1 MFSVIHANHIEDL
14 RDLALS
20 LVEREP
26 LAPLEDDVFL
36 VQSKGMAQ
44 WLRICIAER
53 EGIAASLAFPL
64 PSEFIWQAYRAVLGN
79 SLPKCSPFDRKAL
92 VWRLMRLLPQLV
104 DDPVFAPLA
113 TYLRRHQHVSETTS
127 LQRLHQLAER
137 LADLY
142 DQYLLYRS
150 DWITSWTLERTE
162 QSAIRLDED
171 QRWQPVLWRM
181 LLDDVAPAEALN
193 DDPNLERLFHRA
205 AVHRRFRE
213 TASALTER
221 PAGLPRRL
229 FIFGISSLPWQILEA
244 LQAIAH
250 LTDIYLL
257 VTNPCRFYWGDIVGE
272 REALRRETR
281 ALARA
286 RHQPHP
292 KMEDLS
298 PDELHLRANPLLS
311 GWGAQG
317 RDFIAALYEF
327 ETEQG
332 FDIDHDIFLDWATG
346 PDAPLL
352 QQLQQDVLD
361 MAHPRERLDTGQGAR
376 LLSLDD
382 RSVQF
387 VSAHSPLREV
397 EILRDQLLD
406 AFEQDASLKPRDI
419 VIMVPEID
427 RYAPLID
434 AVFGQYGRDD
444 KRWIPYS
451 IADRRASRSNPLLV
465 CALQLL
471 DLPERRVT
479 VSELLDWLDIP
490 AFRHRFG
497 IDASALA
504 RIARWVTG
512 SGVRWGLNEAHRELL
527 GLPALANNTWRFG
540 LERMLL
546 GYAVGGESQAAGDAF
561 AAIEPYDE
569 IQGLDAEWVGRLI
582 DVTDTLDNFAEEMA
596 EPCAPAQWADRLA
609 RLYDSVFA
617 PRTAEEFDIRQ
628 RLTKAVYDWLNQ
640 CDAARFDEPVALC
653 IVREALRDII
663 DDDGLAPRFLGGSV
677 NFATLMPM
685 RAIPFRYTWLLGMND
700 GDYPRTRPAQDF
712 DLMALYPQ
720 PGDRSRR
727 DDDRYLMLEALLATR
742 TRLTCSWVGQDQR
755 GGSAR
760 SPSILIS
767 ELRDAIAQG
776 WRLPGDEEEP
786 YDPDAGERVLAQL
799 TQQHPLQPFSRR
811 YLDGGDPRLHTYDE
825 HWALALTNALQP
837 SPPSTDDALPPAPL
851 ADSLLSHDG
860 LLRLLRSPA
869 TLCLTARLSV
879 HYKEPEAEEEDA
891 EPFSLDHL
899 QEFNFKRCLLEGA
912 CAGEPLSSAVARLQ
926 RAGQLPLLGFGDALV
941 QHILPRLDTQLSR
954 WQQVQAGLSTLE
966 RQLLRWEWQDRQ
978 GQTRWL
984 EAVLEGIQQDEEG
997 QLLLWSLEPSHY
1009 GEVFSREGKPIVK
1022 KPHRLFENEL
1032 KTLLASLATGQA
1044 VRPGWVFEDRILQL
1058 PPITPLAAAQRLKA
1072 LFSVMEDAWQRPL
1085 PIERSLA
1092 FTYLE
1097 DSPADHDELPA
1108 DDVVWQKC
1116 RKQYEEENFFGNQR
1130 SAPLR
1135 DQHRLLGELW
1145 PTFDDLLA
1153 DGFAPLSRRLY
1164 GALVERLAEAVQ
1176 RL

>member
-26 LAPLEDDVFL
+26 LSPLEDDVFL

-53 EGIAASLAFPL
+53 EGVAASLAFPL
-64 PSEFIWQAYRAVLGN
+64 PSEFIWQAYRAVLGDAI
-79 SLPKCSPFDRKAL
+79 PKRSPFDRKAL

-104 DDPVFAPLA
+104 DEPVFAPLA
-113 TYLRRHQHVSETTS
+113 TYLRRHEHVSDMTS
-127 LQRLHQLAER
+127 HQRLHQLAER

-142 DQYLLYRS
+142 DQYLLYRP
-150 DWITSWTLERTE
+150 DWMAAWASERTE
-162 QSAIRLDED
+162 QTAIRLDDD

-181 LLDDVAPAEALN
+181 LLNDVTPE
-193 DDPNLERLFHRA
+193 ERTFHRA
-205 AVHRRFRE
+205 WVHRRFRE
-213 TASALTER
+213 RAAELTER
-221 PAGLPRRL
+221 PAGIPRRI

-244 LQAIAH
+244 LQAIASV
-250 LTDIYLL
+250 TDIYLL

-292 KMEDLS
+292 ELES
-298 PDELHLRANPLLS
+298 LAPDELHLRANPLLA

-332 FDIDHDIFLDWATG
+332 FDLDHDIFLDWASG
-346 PDAPLL
+346 PDASLL
-352 QQLQQDVLD
+352 QQLQQDILD
-361 MAHPRERLDTGQGAR
+361 MAHPRERLDTGHGPR
-376 LLSLDD
+376 LLALDD
-382 RSVQF
+382 TSVQF

-397 EILRDQLLD
+397 EILRDQLLA
-406 AFEQDASLKPRDI
+406 AFEQDPTLKPRDI
-419 VIMVPEID
+419 VVMVPEID

-434 AVFGQYGRDD
+434 AVFGQYDRSDA
-444 KRWIPYS
+444 RWMPYS
-451 IADRRASRSNPLLV
+451 IADRRASRSHPLLV

-471 DLPERRVT
+471 DLPERRLT

-497 IDASALA
+497 IDASALP

-546 GYAVGGESQAAGDAF
+546 GYAVGGESQAAGEAF
-561 AAIEPYDE
+561 ADIEPYDE
-569 IQGLDAEWVGRLI
+569 IQGLDAELVGRLI
-582 DVTDTLDNFAEEMA
+582 DVTDTLDRFAEQMA
-596 EPCAPAQWADRLA
+596 EPCPPTQWAERLA
-609 RLYDSVFA
+609 HLYDAVFA

-628 RLTKAVYDWLNQ
+628 RLTRAVYDWLDQ
-640 CDAARFDEPVALC
+640 CDSASFGEPIALC
-653 IVREALRDII
+653 IVRAALSDII
-663 DDDGLAPRFLGGSV
+663 DDDGLAPRFLGGSI

-712 DLMALYPQ
+712 DLMAVYPQ

-755 GGSAR
+755 GGSPR

-776 WRLPGDEEEP
+776 WRLPGDAEHPYEP
-786 YDPDAGERVLAQL
+786 DTGEHVLDWL
-799 TQQHPLQPFSRR
+799 TQQHPLQPFSHR
-811 YLDGGDPRLHTYDE
+811 YLEGREPQLYTYDE
-825 HWALALTNALQP
+825 HWAAALNVARQP
-837 SPPSTDDALPPAPL
+837 LPPKEAHTLPPAPL
-851 ADSLLSHDG
+851 ADSQLSQDG
-860 LLRLLRSPA
+860 LLRLLRSPS
-869 TLCLTARLSV
+869 TLCLAARLSV
-879 HYKEPEAEEEDA
+879 HYREPEVDEEDA
-891 EPFSLDHL
+891 EPFTLDNL
-899 QEFNFKRCLLEGA
+899 QVFDFKRRLLEGA
-912 CAGEPLSSAVARLQ
+912 RAGEPLETAVARMQ

-941 QHILPRLDTQLSR
+941 RGMLPRLAVQLDR
-954 WQQVQAGLSTLE
+954 WQQVQQGLVTLE
-966 RQLLRWEWQDRQ
+966 RQLLRWSWQDAL

-984 EAVLEGIQQDEEG
+984 EAVLEGLQQDEDG
-997 QLLLWSLEPSHY
+997 QLHCWQIAPAHY
-1009 GEVFSREGKPIVK
+1009 GDVFSRQGLPVLQ
-1022 KPHRLFENEL
+1022 KPHRLFENEV
-1032 KTLLASLATGQA
+1032 KALLASLATGRS
-1044 VRPGWVFEDRILQL
+1044 VRPGWVFEDRVLRL
-1058 PPITPLAAAQRLKA
+1058 PAITPLAAEQQLIEWLA
-1072 LFSVMEDAWQRPL
+1072 VMEEGWQRPL
-1085 PIERSLA
+1085 PVDRSLA
-1092 FTYLE
+1092 FTYLDGSAPE
-1097 DSPADHDELPA
+1097 QDTLAA
-1108 DDVVWQKC
+1108 DDPLWQPC
-1116 RKQYEEENFFGNQR
+1116 RDRYEEETFLGDQR
-1130 SAPLR
+1130 RAPLR
-1135 DQHRLLGELW
+1135 DQHPVLGELW
-1145 PTFDDLLA
+1145 PTFDDLLV

-1164 GALVERLAEAVQ
+1164 GPLVARLADAEQ
-1176 RL
+1176 HL

>member
-20 LVEREP
+20 LVERDP
-26 LAPLEDDVFL
+26 LSPLEDDVFL

-53 EGIAASLAFPL
+53 EGVAASLAFPL
-64 PSEFIWQAYRAVLGN
+64 PSEFIWQAYRAVLGK
-79 SLPKCSPFDRKAL
+79 SLPKRSPFDRKAL

-104 DDPVFAPLA
+104 DEPVFAPLA
-113 TYLRRHQHVSETTS
+113 TYLQRHQHVSDTT
-127 LQRLHQLAER
+127 LHQRLHQLAER

-150 DWITSWTLERTE
+150 DWMAAWTSERTE
-162 QSAIRLDED
+162 QTAVRLDDD

-181 LLDDVAPAEALN
+181 LLNDVTPE
-193 DDPNLERLFHRA
+193 ERTFHRA
-205 AVHRRFRE
+205 WVHRRFRE
-213 TASALTER
+213 VAAELTQR
-221 PAGLPRRL
+221 PAGIPPRL

-244 LQAIAH
+244 LQA
-250 LTDIYLL
+250 LSSVTDIYLL

-292 KMEDLS
+292 ELEALA

-332 FDIDHDIFLDWATG
+332 FDIDHDIFLDWATE
-346 PDAPLL
+346 PTAPLL
-352 QQLQQDVLD
+352 QQLQQDILD
-361 MAHPRERLDTGQGAR
+361 MAHPRERLDTGHGPR
-376 LLSLDD
+376 LLALDD
-382 RSVQF
+382 TSVQF

-397 EILRDQLLD
+397 EILRDQLLE

-419 VIMVPEID
+419 VVMVPEID

-434 AVFGQYGRDD
+434 AVFGQYERGDE
-444 KRWIPYS
+444 RWIPFS
-451 IADRRASRSNPLLV
+451 IADRQASRSNPLLV

-471 DLPERRVT
+471 DLPERRLT

-497 IDASALA
+497 IDAKALP

-512 SGVRWGLNEAHRELL
+512 SGVRWGLNEAHRTLL
-527 GLPALANNTWRFG
+527 GLPALANNTWQFG

-561 AAIEPYDE
+561 ATIEPYDE
-569 IQGLDAEWVGRLI
+569 IQGLDAELVGRLI
-582 DVTDTLDNFAEEMA
+582 DVTNTLDRFAERLA
-596 EPCAPAQWADRLA
+596 EPCTPTEWAERLA
-609 RLYDSVFA
+609 HLYDAVFA

-628 RLTKAVYDWLNQ
+628 RLTKAVFDWLEQ
-640 CDAARFDEPVALC
+640 CDSARFDEPIALC

-712 DLMALYPQ
+712 DLMAVYPQ

-755 GGSAR
+755 GGSAH

-776 WRLPGDEEEP
+776 WRLPGDEESPYEP
-786 YDPDAGERVLAQL
+786 EAGERVVDQL
-799 TQQHPLQPFSRR
+799 TQHHPLQPFSRR
-811 YLDGGDPRLHTYDE
+811 YLKGTDSRLYTYDE
-825 HWALALTNALQP
+825 HWAHALSDARQGVTP
-837 SPPSTDDALPPAPL
+837 SGAQGLPEVPL
-851 ADSLLSHDG
+851 ADSLLSPEG
-860 LLRLLRSPA
+860 VLRLLRSPA
-869 TLCLTARLSV
+869 TLCLAARLSV
-879 HYKEPEAEEEDA
+879 HYQAPEVEEEDA
-891 EPFSLDHL
+891 EPFALDNL
-899 QEFNFKRCLLEGA
+899 QEFDFKRRLLEGA
-912 CAGEPLSSAVARLQ
+912 RAGEPLDDTVARMQ

-941 QHILPRLDTQLSR
+941 QKMVPRLAVQLTR
-954 WQQVQAGLSTLE
+954 WQQVQQGLVTQE
-966 RQLLRWEWQDRQ
+966 RHVLRWPWQDAQ
-978 GQTRWL
+978 GQLRSL
-984 EAVLEGIQQDEEG
+984 EAVLEGVQQDEDG
-997 QLLLWSLEPSHY
+997 RLFTWQVAPAHY
-1009 GEVFSREGKPIVK
+1009 GEVFSRQGLPVLQ

-1032 KTLLASLATGQA
+1032 KAVLASLATGQA

-1058 PPITPLAAAQRLKA
+1058 PPITPLAAEQQLKTW
-1072 LFSVMEDAWQRPL
+1072 LTVMEEGWQRPL
-1085 PIERSLA
+1085 PVDRSLA
-1092 FTYLE
+1092 FTYLDGSDPE
-1097 DSPADHDELPA
+1097 HDDLPA
-1108 DDVVWQKC
+1108 DDPLWQLC
-1116 RKQYEEENFFGNQR
+1116 RDRYEEETFYGDQR
-1130 SAPLR
+1130 RAPLR
-1135 DQHRLLGELW
+1135 DQHLVLGELW
-1145 PTFDDLLA
+1145 PTFGDLLA

-1164 GALVERLAEAVQ
+1164 GTLVARLAEAEQ
-1176 RL
+1176 HL

>member
-20 LVEREP
+20 LIEREP
-26 LAPLEDDVFL
+26 LSPLEDDIFL

-44 WLRICIAER
+44 WLRICIAEQ
-53 EGIAASLAFPL
+53 EGVAASLDFPL
-64 PSEFIWQAYRAVLGN
+64 PSAFVWQAYRAVLGD
-79 SLPKCSPFDRKAL
+79 SIPKHSPFDRKAL

-104 DDPVFAPLA
+104 DEPVFAPLA
-113 TYLRRHQHVSETTS
+113 TYLRRHQHVSDTTS
-127 LQRLHQLAER
+127 RQRLHQLAER

-142 DQYLLYRS
+142 DQYLLYRA
-150 DWITSWTLERTE
+150 DWMAAWASERTE
-162 QSAIRLDED
+162 QSAIKLDED

-181 LLDDVAPAEALN
+181 LLNDVSAE
-193 DDPNLERLFHRA
+193 ERTFHRA
-205 AVHRRFRE
+205 WVHRRFRE
-213 TASALTER
+213 QAAMLTER
-221 PAGLPRRL
+221 PDGLPRRL

-244 LQAIAH
+244 LQSIAH

-257 VTNPCRFYWGDIVGE
+257 VTNPCRYYWGDIVSE

-292 KMEDLS
+292 ELEDVA

-332 FDIDHDIFLDWATG
+332 FDIDHDIFLDWVSG
-346 PDAPLL
+346 PEASLL
-352 QQLQQDVLD
+352 QQLQQDILD
-361 MAHPRERLDTGQGAR
+361 MAHPRERLDTGRGAR
-376 LLSLDD
+376 LLAQDD
-382 RSVQF
+382 HSVQF

-419 VIMVPEID
+419 VVMVPEID

-434 AVFGQYGRDD
+434 AVFGQYPRDD
-444 KRWIPYS
+444 SRWIPYS
-451 IADRRASRSNPLLV
+451 IADRQASRSNPLLV

-471 DLPERRVT
+471 ELPERRLT

-497 IDASALA
+497 IDANVLP

-512 SGVRWGLNEAHRELL
+512 SGVRWGLDESHRALL

-546 GYAVGGESQAAGDAF
+546 GYAVGGESQSAGEAF
-561 AAIEPYDE
+561 TAIEPYDE

-582 DVTDTLDNFAEEMA
+582 DVTDTLNHFAEEMA
-596 EPCAPAQWADRLA
+596 APCSPVEWAERLA
-609 RLYDSVFA
+609 HLYDAVFA

-628 RLTKAVYDWLNQ
+628 RLTQAVYIWLDQ
-640 CDAARFDEPVALC
+640 CEAARFDDDIALC
-653 IVREALRDII
+653 IVREALRDVI

-712 DLMALYPQ
+712 DLMAVYPQ

-755 GGSAR
+755 GGSPR
-760 SPSILIS
+760 SPSILVS

-776 WRLPGDEEEP
+776 WRLLGDEEAT
-786 YDPDAGERVLAQL
+786 YDPDAGERVLAKL
-799 TQQHPLQPFSRR
+799 TQLHPLQPFSRR
-811 YLDGGDPRLHTYDE
+811 YLDGHDPRLHTYDE
-825 HWALALTNALQP
+825 HWAEALMDAQYLPETSAQH
-837 SPPSTDDALPPAPL
+837 ALPVAPI
-851 ADSLLSHDG
+851 ADSLITPDG
-860 LLRLLRSPA
+860 LLRVLRTPA
-869 TLCLTARLSV
+869 TLCLAARLGV
-879 HYKEPEAEEEDA
+879 HYQQPEAEEEDA
-891 EPFSLDHL
+891 EPFTLDGL
-899 QEFNFKRCLLEGA
+899 QSFDFKRQLLEGA
-912 CAGEPLSSAVARLQ
+912 SAGEPLEHGVARMQ
-926 RAGQLPLLGFGDALV
+926 RAGQLPLLGFGDALI
-941 QHILPRLDTQLSR
+941 QQTLPRLNVQLAR
-954 WQQVQAGLSTLE
+954 WQHIQTGLMPIA
-966 RQLLRWEWQDRQ
+966 RQLLRWPWLDQQ
-978 GQTRWL
+978 GQEHWL
-984 EAVLEGIQQDEEG
+984 EAVLDGVQQDDKG
-997 QLLLWSLEPSHY
+997 QLYVWELAPSHY
-1009 GEVFSREGKPIVK
+1009 GDVFDSKGSPLLK
-1022 KPHRLFENEL
+1022 KPHRLFQNEV
-1032 KTLLASLATGQA
+1032 TAMLASLATGQP
-1044 VRPGWVFEDRILQL
+1044 VQPGWVFEDRILLL
-1058 PPITPLAAAQRLKA
+1058 PPMTPSVAEQRLRG
-1072 LFSVMEDAWQRPL
+1072 LFAIMEEGWQRPL
-1085 PIERSLA
+1085 PVTRQLA
-1092 FTYLE
+1092 FLHLE
-1097 DSPADHDELPA
+1097 NSEPEQDTLPA
-1108 DDVVWQKC
+1108 DDPVWAKC
-1116 RKQYEEENFFGNQR
+1116 RKEYEVGSFHGNQP
-1130 SAPLR
+1130 SEPLR
-1135 DQHRLLGELW
+1135 DRHAVLGELW

-1153 DGFAPLSRRLY
+1153 DGFAAVSRLLY
-1164 GALVERLAEAVQ
+1164 GPLMARLAMAEQ

>member
-20 LVEREP
+20 LIEREP
-26 LAPLEDDVFL
+26 LGPLEDDVFL

-53 EGIAASLAFPL
+53 EGVAASLAFPL
-64 PSEFIWQAYRAVLGN
+64 PSEFIWQAYRAVVGDKI
-79 SLPKCSPFDRKAL
+79 PKRSPFDRSAL

-113 TYLRRHQHVSETTS
+113 TYLRRHQHVSDTTS
-127 LQRLHQLAER
+127 SQRLHQLAER

-142 DQYLLYRS
+142 DQYLLYRP
-150 DWITSWTLERTE
+150 DWIAAWASERTE
-162 QSAIRLDED
+162 LTAIRLDDD

-181 LLDDVAPAEALN
+181 LLNDVTPA
-193 DDPNLERLFHRA
+193 ERLFHRA
-205 AVHRRFRE
+205 WVHREFRQQ
-213 TASALTER
+213 ASTLSER

-244 LQAIAH
+244 LQAIASV
-250 LTDIYLL
+250 TDIYLL
-257 VTNPCRFYWGDIVGE
+257 VTNPCRFYWGDVVGE

-286 RHQPHP
+286 RHPPHP
-292 KMEDLS
+292 ELETLA

-327 ETEQG
+327 ETAQG
-332 FDIDHDIFLDWATG
+332 FDIDHDIFLDWAST

-352 QQLQQDVLD
+352 QQLQQDILD
-361 MAHPRERLDTGQGAR
+361 MAHPRERLETSAGTRQLAAEDT
-376 LLSLDD
+376 
-382 RSVQF
+382 SVQF

-406 AFEQDASLKPRDI
+406 AFERDPTLTPRDI
-419 VIMVPEID
+419 VVMVPEID
-427 RYAPLID
+427 RYAALID
-434 AVFGQYGRDD
+434 AVFGQYDRQDP
-444 KRWIPYS
+444 RWLPYS
-451 IADRRASRSNPLLV
+451 IADRQASRSHPLWV

-471 DLPERRVT
+471 ELPERRLT

-490 AFRHRFG
+490 AFRQRFG
-497 IDASALA
+497 IDASALP

-512 SGVRWGLNEAHRELL
+512 SGVRWGLNEAHRERL

-546 GYAVGGESQAAGDAF
+546 GYAIGGESQAAGDAF
-561 AAIEPYDE
+561 AAIEPFDE
-569 IQGLDAEWVGRLI
+569 IQGLEAALVGRLI
-582 DVTDTLDNFAEEMA
+582 DVTDTLDQFAEQMA
-596 EPCAPAQWADRLA
+596 EPCSPSQWAERLA
-609 RLYDSVFA
+609 HLYDAVFA
-617 PRTAEEFDIRQ
+617 PKVAEEFDIRQ
-628 RLTKAVYDWLNQ
+628 RLTKAVYDWLEQ
-640 CDAARFDEPVALC
+640 CDSARFNEPVALC

-663 DDDGLAPRFLGGSV
+663 DHDGLAPRFLGGSV

-712 DLMALYPQ
+712 DLMAVYPQ

-755 GGSAR
+755 GGSPH

-776 WRLPGDEEEP
+776 WRLPSDAETP
-786 YDPDAGERVLAQL
+786 YELEAGERVLAHL
-799 TQQHPLQPFSRR
+799 THLHPLQPFSRR
-811 YLDGGDPRLHTYDE
+811 YLEANEHAFYTYDE
-825 HWALALTNALQP
+825 HWAKALSDAQQPMTDQGALV
-837 SPPSTDDALPPAPL
+837 LPASPL
-851 ADSLLSHDG
+851 ADALLAQEG

-869 TLCLTARLSV
+869 TLCLASRLGV
-879 HYKEPEAEEEDA
+879 HYREPEVDEEEA
-891 EPFSLDHL
+891 EPFTLDHFTL
-899 QEFNFKRCLLEGA
+899 FEFKKCLLNDA
-912 CAGEPLSSAVARLQ
+912 QADEPLESAVARLQ
-926 RAGQLPLLGFGDALV
+926 RAGQLPLLGFGEALV
-941 QHILPRLDTQLSR
+941 QQILPRLATQLHR
-954 WQQVQAGLSTLE
+954 WQQVQQGLVTLE
-966 RQLLRWEWQDRQ
+966 RQLLRWPWPQAE
-978 GQTRWL
+978 GQPRWL
-984 EAVLEGIQQDEEG
+984 EAVLDGVQQTEDG
-997 QLLLWSLEPSHY
+997 QLVMWQLAPSHY
-1009 GEVFSREGKPIVK
+1009 GDVVK
-1022 KPHRLFENEL
+1022 GQGLPVLKKAHRLFDNEV
-1032 KTLLASLATGQA
+1032 KALLASLATGCSVQ
-1044 VRPGWVFEDRILQL
+1044 PGWVFEDRVLQL
-1058 PPITPLAAAQRLKA
+1058 PAVTPLAAEQQLSEWLA
-1072 LFSVMEDAWQRPL
+1072 VMEEGWQQPL
-1085 PIERSLA
+1085 PVDRALA
-1092 FTYLE
+1092 MTYLE
-1097 DSPADHDELPA
+1097 GSDPVHDTLPA
-1108 DDVVWQKC
+1108 DDPVWQPC
-1116 RKQYEEENFFGNQR
+1116 REHYEEETFMGDQR
-1130 SAPLR
+1130 RAPLK
-1135 DQHRLLGELW
+1135 DQRLVLGELW
-1145 PTFDDLLA
+1145 PTFNDMLA

-1164 GALVERLAEAVQ
+1164 GAIVARLANAEQ